1 MSSSSTDKRDIRRF
15 GVIACL
21 FFGALAGVALWRDKA
36 GILIFFGTLS
46 TLGFLFLLA
55 PGPMA
60 PLYRGWMRVAHKI
73 GLAVTAIVLTITYYG
88 VITPSAWLKRLFGG
102 RPLPVAPDPEKS
114 SYWIDRTEPAQPK
127 GRFHRRY

>member
-1 MSSSSTDKRDIRRF
+1 
-15 GVIACL
+15 
-21 FFGALAGVALWRDKA
+21 
-36 GILIFFGTLS
+36 
-46 TLGFLFLLA
+46 
-55 PGPMA
+55 
-60 PLYRGWMRVAHKI
+60 VAHKI